1 MRETKECK
9 KACAGCFSEFLSLE
23 LYAEIFEANGCLDKL
38 EAFAAWEWGERVRR
52 RENGADFYGLPRNE
66 EFVELERRE
75 WRVPESYEFGDSVVV
90 PLKAGEMM
98 RWKCVERE

>member
-23 LYAEIFEANGCLDKL
+23 LYAEIFEANGCLEKL
-38 EAFAAWEWGERVRR
+38 EAFASLERRNEVIC

-66 EFVELERRE
+66 EFVELERKE
-75 WRVPESYEFGDSVVV
+75 WNVPESYEFGESVVV

>member
-1 MRETKECK
+1 MLQRVSEPGAVRGDLRSERVFGY
-9 KACAGCFSEFLSLE
+9 AG
-23 LYAEIFEANGCLDKL
+23 GVRGVGK
-38 EAFAAWEWGERVRR
+38 GERANR

-66 EFVELERRE
+66 EFVELERKE
-75 WRVPESYEFGDSVVV
+75 WKVPESYEFGDSVVV